1 MLRRSLT
8 VHALKHILSPI
19 GASKKP
25 KKLAVNGSGRD
36 FNGRGLRKRESA
48 STMTDLDITN
58 ETETNMRKS
67 EVAIRERKIA
77 EKLRDYRIESGLSQ
91 NALADKSGI
100 DRKTVNRIENNHFSP
115 SIATLIRLCDTLSVK
130 VSEVVK

>member
-1 MLRRSLT
+1 
-8 VHALKHILSPI
+8 
-19 GASKKP
+19 
-25 KKLAVNGSGRD
+25 
-36 FNGRGLRKRESA
+36 
-48 STMTDLDITN
+48 MTDLDNTYPM
-58 ETETNMRKS
+58 ETHMKKS
-67 EVAIRERKIA
+67 EVASRERKIA

-115 SIATLIRLCDTLSVK
+115 SIATLIRLCDTLAVK